1 MVRGF
6 YQLGSGMLTQTQVLN
21 TIANNIANSKTVGY
35 KEQITLGSTFEE
47 MMLSRVDGEY
57 TEIGETYMA
66 TVVDEHATLHTQ
78 GSFDTTGRSL
88 DFAIVGEGFFA
99 VEKDY
104 GVAYTRNGSF
114 DVDEE
119 GYLVDVQGDRVL
131 DINGNHI
138 FLGTSDFTANEHGT
152 LYIGDRVEQ
161 IGLFNFNDYN
171 ALTEVRDGY
180 YQGGAAVAMDDYDI
194 KWQTLENSNVDMA
207 QEMVEAIASQ
217 RSFQYI
223 AQAVNMYGDVLNR
236 AASELGKM

>member
-6 YQLGSGMLTQTQVLN
+6 YQVGSGMLTQTQVLN

-99 VEKDY
+99 VEK
-104 GVAYTRNGSF
+104 S
-114 DVDEE
+114 
-119 GYLVDVQGDRVL
+119 RV
-131 DINGNHI
+131 ISI
-138 FLGTSDFTANEHGT
+138 
-152 LYIGDRVEQ
+152 
-161 IGLFNFNDYN
+161 
-171 ALTEVRDGY
+171 
-180 YQGGAAVAMDDYDI
+180 
-194 KWQTLENSNVDMA
+194 
-207 QEMVEAIASQ
+207 
-217 RSFQYI
+217 
-223 AQAVNMYGDVLNR
+223 
-236 AASELGKM
+236 